1 MTTTLDAAALRLTD
15 QRPDNE
21 KKLEQLRA
29 LSDAITEI
37 KRTKKHGAK
46 RALALQQLERQR
58 ATIRRTMPL
67 RRL

>member
-1 MTTTLDAAALRLTD
+1 MPAAPLRLTD

-21 KKLEQLRA
+21 KKLEKLRA

-37 KRTKKHGAK
+37 KRTKKHGPE
-46 RALALQQLERQR
+46 RALTLQQLERQR

-67 RRL
+67 RLT